1 MNKKRG
7 IVIAVVLF
15 LFLGT
20 STFVFANPSQDEIKG
35 TRTKDEQ
42 KTNKTDS
49 DKPSNENTTNP
60 GEINP
65 PEGTEDDILKPNETD
80 TDNNGENI
88 IINQTK
94 PNRPNNNGTT
104 NNNPNNNQNQNNSNN
119 NNNTQ
124 VPDNNEENPTKP
136 ESPDLNEENK
146 IKDAE
151 EALDKAENN
160 LTQENI
166 NDAQDKINQ
175 ITDPDKKQELQDK
188 LDELQNKLDEE
199 NKIKDAEEALDKA
212 ENNLTQE
219 NIDKAQ
225 DKINQVTDSDKK
237 QELQDKLDELQ
248 NKLDEENKIKD
259 AEQAIED
266 AKNNLTQDNLD
277 NAQDKINQITDPDK
291 KQELQD
297 KLDELQ
303 NKLDEE
309 NKIKDAEN
317 ALDNAENNLT
327 QDNLDDAQDKIN
339 QVTDP
344 NKKQEL
350 QDKLDEL
357 QNNFIIKKLVQTL
370 EEKVTNATNKAEI
383 DGARDYRTNNQITD
397 KVNALENEELKNELT
412 LILNELAKILD
423 DTISPIIEGIENNAY
438 VNTAVSISIKD
449 QNEFKIYL
457 NNEEVTQDNLS
468 NITEDKVYNL
478 VVIDKAFNQTE
489 IQFTI
494 DTQAPIIEG
503 IENNTTY
510 EENVTITVSNET
522 QEVIVYLT
530 KDGENIPYTLGT
542 ELSENGTYTIYALDK
557 AHNKSEEITF
567 TIDKNEDEP
576 FVFEDMTFFTTDHIS
591 VKNTAYS
598 WMKIY
603 SPYESTDFVKEY
615 TVTYSTVYKIELY
628 DEDKNLVN
636 TVNMVYNKEEKSI
649 LKNTMKAFNMR

>member
-175 ITDPDKKQELQDK
+175 ITDP
-188 LDELQNKLDEE
+188 
-199 NKIKDAEEALDKA
+199 
-212 ENNLTQE
+212 
-219 NIDKAQ
+219 
-225 DKINQVTDSDKK
+225 DKK

>member
-1 MNKKRG
+1 M
-7 IVIAVVLF
+7 
-15 LFLGT
+15 
-20 STFVFANPSQDEIKG
+20 
-35 TRTKDEQ
+35 
-42 KTNKTDS
+42 
-49 DKPSNENTTNP
+49 
-60 GEINP
+60 
-65 PEGTEDDILKPNETD
+65 
-80 TDNNGENI
+80 
-88 IINQTK
+88 
-94 PNRPNNNGTT
+94 
-104 NNNPNNNQNQNNSNN
+104 
-119 NNNTQ
+119 
-124 VPDNNEENPTKP
+124 
-136 ESPDLNEENK
+136 
-146 IKDAE
+146 
-151 EALDKAENN
+151 
-160 LTQENI
+160 
-166 NDAQDKINQ
+166 
-175 ITDPDKKQELQDK
+175 
-188 LDELQNKLDEE
+188 
-199 NKIKDAEEALDKA
+199 
-212 ENNLTQE
+212 
-219 NIDKAQ
+219 
-225 DKINQVTDSDKK
+225 
-237 QELQDKLDELQ
+237 
-248 NKLDEENKIKD
+248 
-259 AEQAIED
+259 
-266 AKNNLTQDNLD
+266 TQDNLD